1 MIFVGFFSQH
11 KLILDSVT
19 AYLSNYSDIKTVIST
34 SDKATLFE
42 KMKQHV
48 VHVLIV
54 NMFDLSTAEQN
65 FISDLMLKDP
75 KLKILL
81 LSNANR
87 DDVILRSIKAGA
99 KGYIT
104 IDATGGE
111 LAQAIFS
118 LRAGHDYY
126 SDSIT
131 QLLLNRYIS
140 SNLTDAQADDGEDAL
155 SARQIEILKLWGE
168 GFSNQEIADKL
179 FISVRTVETHKN
191 HIMQKLN
198 LKSTV
203 DLVKYA
209 IKSNIIKL

>member
-65 FISDLMLKDP
+65 FIIDLMLKYP

-104 IDATGGE
+104 IDASGSE
-111 LAQAIFS
+111 LAQAIYT
-118 LRAGHDYY
+118 LRMGHDYY

-140 SNLTDAQADDGEDAL
+140 SNLADTQTSDDDDPL
-155 SARQIEILKLWGE
+155 SARQIEILKLWGD

>member
-1 MIFVGFFSQH
+1 M
-11 KLILDSVT
+11 
-19 AYLSNYSDIKTVIST
+19 
-34 SDKATLFE
+34 
-42 KMKQHV
+42 
-48 VHVLIV
+48 
-54 NMFDLSTAEQN
+54 
-65 FISDLMLKDP
+65 
-75 KLKILL
+75 
-81 LSNANR
+81 
-87 DDVILRSIKAGA
+87 ILRSIKAGA

-140 SNLTDAQADDGEDAL
+140 SNLTDSQADDDDDPL
-155 SARQIEILKLWGE
+155 SARQIEILKLWGD

>member
-1 MIFVGFFSQH
+1 
-11 KLILDSVT
+11 
-19 AYLSNYSDIKTVIST
+19 
-34 SDKATLFE
+34 
-42 KMKQHV
+42 
-48 VHVLIV
+48 
-54 NMFDLSTAEQN
+54 
-65 FISDLMLKDP
+65 
-75 KLKILL
+75 
-81 LSNANR
+81 
-87 DDVILRSIKAGA
+87 
-99 KGYIT
+99 
-104 IDATGGE
+104 
-111 LAQAIFS
+111 
-118 LRAGHDYY
+118 GHDYY

-140 SNLTDAQADDGEDAL
+140 SSNIPVGDDNDEEAL
-155 SARQIEILKLWGE
+155 SARQIEILKLWGD

>member
-1 MIFVGFFSQH
+1 MIFVGLFSQH

-19 AYLSNYSDIKTVIST
+19 AYLSNYSDIKTVIAT
-34 SDKATLFE
+34 ADKATLFE

-48 VHVLIV
+48 VHVLVV
-54 NMFDLSTAEQN
+54 NMFELSNAEQN
-65 FISDLMLKDP
+65 FIIDLMLKYP

-81 LSNANR
+81 LSNTNR
-87 DDVILRSIKAGA
+87 DEVVLRSIKAGV

-104 IDATGGE
+104 IDASGSE
-111 LAQAIFS
+111 LAQAIYS
-118 LRAGHDYY
+118 LRMGHDYY
-126 SDSIT
+126 NDSIT

-140 SNLTDAQADDGEDAL
+140 NMEPANDEDEDAL

-168 GFSNQEIADKL
+168 SYSNQEIADKL